1 MTHLELS
8 LMDYQSKNITLN
20 NFDDLKIFHD
30 ISEHI
35 DLIDCKLKDIDID
48 IQTVLNELSKFRFKH
63 IKLKIIMNTLNS
75 FNVNQLSFDGILIK
89 NIQKEGRY
97 LVFNLYVT
105 ELLENQKK
113 NNDYILNR
121 VNHILSRKQA

>member
-20 NFDDLKIFHD
+20 NFDDLKIFYD

-63 IKLKIIMNTLNS
+63 IKLKMIMNTLNS
-75 FNVNQLSFDGILIK
+75 FNINQLSFDGILIK